1 MYYHD
6 YLFRLLIYNNNN
18 NNIIYTAVAY
28 HDQDAGR
35 DRTVHN
41 MGTNGQEGKVNY
53 LIRLD
58 QKAAYQYYE
67 LV

>member
-6 YLFRLLIYNNNN
+6 YLFWLLII
-18 NNIIYTAVAY
+18 IIYTAVAY
-28 HDQDAGR
+28 HDRDAGR

-41 MGTNGQEGKVNY
+41 MGKSGEEGKVNY

-58 QKAAYQYYE
+58 QQAAYQYYE